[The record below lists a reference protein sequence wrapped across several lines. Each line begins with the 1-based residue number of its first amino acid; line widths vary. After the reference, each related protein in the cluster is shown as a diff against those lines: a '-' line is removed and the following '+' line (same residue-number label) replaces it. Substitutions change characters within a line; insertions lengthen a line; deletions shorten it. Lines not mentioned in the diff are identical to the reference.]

1 MFIGIL
7 LAMMSFVVSYSSLQS
22 VSCASLQTS
31 TVIRTFEERA
41 ALIAH
46 RGRVVTITLKGYI
59 FFGSAVKILEDVKSH
74 VSISVPELSP
84 QQLMELQLAQKSES
98 SAKTEDHTSSTDAPT
113 ETSALLPRQ
122 AASGVG
128 SYQSNGAA
136 LPLDPAQEFKQL
148 DRSIFS
154 FQRSSSQKSKTPSQA
169 GSSKGSSYDTKERDH
184 IQDAIGGGGSNG
196 VTTTGSAAKKL
207 FPDISIPL
215 SPVGVVNSDI
225 SPSVV
230 AAAASQGLS
239 VYDMSPEM
247 LQHIIEEKNRDLG
260 GDNNYVGS
268 FTSRENT
275 SGFNNAK
282 QQPLGRKLYPSA
294 NAAHLPPVAPK
305 AKSFQ
310 ATSSVH
316 AGQAPSS
323 SQLEG
328 DLEMGVPQKSTVSP
342 TGKSLLT
349 EGIKNGETTEL
360 ALARSVD
367 SSRQHPFRRQSGS
380 KIPSAPAPATTTAAL
395 DILWTQDTSRANSNN
410 SADSGNFPAA
420 GRPAGAQ
427 RHVSFDGDLPGN
439 SDIASSLPTR
449 ASSESVLAT
458 IWEQQSHRRKRANS
472 IQSADINSN
481 SNNNPSESAPKLTMT
496 ESLEILRLPS
506 RDSSAS
512 AEDFHQ
518 ASSPLSFTPPSQRP
532 AEFGMTR
539 ERSFQEE
546 YKSTKAR
553 RKAGESIHIPATP
566 PPEMVLQSLA
576 REHKQREEKQAEQS
590 GRQPEAE
597 IMTEYLVS
605 SDLPLPV
612 VAYFV

>member
-84 QQLMELQLAQKSES
+84 QQLMELQLSQKSES
-98 SAKTEDHTSSTDAPT
+98 SSNKTEGISSDTVT

-122 AASGVG
+122 AATAPR
-128 SYQSNGAA
+128 SYQSNGAV
-136 LPLDPAQEFKQL
+136 PLDLAGEFKQL
-148 DRSIFS
+148 DRSVFS
-154 FQRSSSQKSKTPSQA
+154 FQRSSSLKSKTPSQT
-169 GSSKGSSYDTKERDH
+169 GSSKGSSYDNKEKDH
-184 IQDAIGGGGSNG
+184 INDAISSGNG
-196 VTTTGSAAKKL
+196 IASTGSAAKKL

-239 VYDMSPEM
+239 VYDMSPEV
-247 LQHIIEEKNRDLG
+247 LQHLIEEKNRDVG
-260 GDNNYVGS
+260 GDNSYVGS

-282 QQPLGRKLYPSA
+282 PQPLGRKLYPSA
-294 NAAHLPPVAPK
+294 NAANLPPVVPK

-310 ATSSVH
+310 APSNVQ
-316 AGQAPSS
+316 AAQAPSS
-323 SQLEG
+323 SSQLDG
-328 DLEMGVPQKSTVSP
+328 DVEMGMPEKSAVSS

-349 EGIKNGETTEL
+349 EGIKNGETTEMTF
-360 ALARSVD
+360 ARSLD
-367 SSRQHPFRRQSGS
+367 NNQRQHPFRRQSGN
-380 KIPSAPAPATTTAAL
+380 KIPPAPAPATTTAAL

-410 SADSGNFPAA
+410 SYNSYNSAEGNTS

-427 RHVSFDGDLPGN
+427 RHVSFDGDLPG

-472 IQSADINSN
+472 IQSADITCSGAT
-481 SNNNPSESAPKLTMT
+481 ESTSKLTMS

-532 AEFGMTR
+532 VEFGMTR
-539 ERSFQEE
+539 EKSFQEE

-553 RKAGESIHIPATP
+553 RKAGENIHIPATP
-566 PPEMVLQSLA
+566 PPELVLQSLA
-576 REHKQREEKQAEQS
+576 REHKQREEKQAEENDRHQE
-590 GRQPEAE
+590 GE
-597 IMTEYLVS
+597 IMTEYLVRNHHII
-605 SDLPLPV
+605 P
-612 VAYFV
+612 F